1 MKLFLLVLT
10 TEEVVGAPVVVKIED
25 VGVTTLVMIT
35 LEVVATKVVL
45 VMKSVKSNKRNKY
58 IVIILI
64 TNV

>member
-1 MKLFLLVLT
+1 MLT

-25 VGVTTLVMIT
+25 VGVTTLVIIT

>member
-1 MKLFLLVLT
+1 MLT

-45 VMKSVKSNKRNKY
+45 VRKSVKSNKRNNY
-58 IVIILI
+58 LVIILI